1 MFKIIIKNSMMLH
14 KHSIDRPAMTILP
27 LGYSRPH
34 HKVKV
39 GGAVVHHHHHHH
51 HQFGEHKEHHKKH
64 HRHHHK
70 K

>member
-1 MFKIIIKNSMMLH
+1 MLH

-34 HKVKV
+34 HLREHKV